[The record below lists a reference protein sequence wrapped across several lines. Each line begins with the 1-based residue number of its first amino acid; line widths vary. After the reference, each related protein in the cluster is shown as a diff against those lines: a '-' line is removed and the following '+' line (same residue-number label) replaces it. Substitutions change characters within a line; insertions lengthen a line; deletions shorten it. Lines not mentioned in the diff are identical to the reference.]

1 VAVAGAPRILIAE
14 DHAPTR
20 AMIRRAV
27 EQDGFAVTAEVP
39 DAPGAIRAVRTDPP
53 DLALLDIRMPG
64 GGIHA
69 ARVIGDEC
77 PEVAVVM
84 LTVSADDDDFFEA
97 LSAGAS
103 GYLLKGQGPTEV
115 ADALRRVLDGEAAIH
130 GTMAKRLLHEYR
142 SRGPSQRFRDRLP
155 GGRRLTPREWE
166 VLQLLDE
173 GLGTSEIG
181 DRLFVADVTVRSH
194 LAAIIRKLGVG
205 DRSGALQALRQAR
218 GATGEVADRPDDG

>member
-1 VAVAGAPRILIAE
+1 
-14 DHAPTR
+14 
-20 AMIRRAV
+20 
-27 EQDGFAVTAEVP
+27 
-39 DAPGAIRAVRTDPP
+39 
-53 DLALLDIRMPG
+53 
-64 GGIHA
+64 
-69 ARVIGDEC
+69 
-77 PEVAVVM
+77 
-84 LTVSADDDDFFEA
+84 
-97 LSAGAS
+97 
-103 GYLLKGQGPTEV
+103 
-115 ADALRRVLDGEAAIH
+115 VLDGEAAIH